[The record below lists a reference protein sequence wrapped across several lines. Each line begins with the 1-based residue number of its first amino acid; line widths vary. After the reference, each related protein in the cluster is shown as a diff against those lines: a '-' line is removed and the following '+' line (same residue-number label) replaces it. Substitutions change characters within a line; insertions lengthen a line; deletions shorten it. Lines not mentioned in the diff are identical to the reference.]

1 MITDNVM
8 KAEFC
13 RQIGEMESARVILDN
28 TVVDDDYLK
37 GIVASI
43 RKRLEANDSKVFIIN
58 NGMAD

>member
-13 RQIGEMESARVILDN
+13 RQIGEMKSAKVIRDN
-28 TVVDDDYLK
+28 TVVVDDYLK

-58 NGMAD
+58 NGLAD

>member
-13 RQIGEMESARVILDN
+13 RQIGEMESAKVILDN

-37 GIVASI
+37 GIVPPYGSGWRPTTA
-43 RKRLEANDSKVFIIN
+43 KCL
-58 NGMAD
+58 